1 MCAKPDGMRRVQR
14 SAAATQASLGPVR
27 VADPRTTRRPTQQR
41 RLLRRT
47 SRRRFDVLGTKQLL
61 RLQIPHR
68 RNSQT
73 RRNFLGFLRR
83 PGVFPLLIPHHHLLL
98 HLLPFSLPLLSHMQP
113 HLLPSHVFLTSP
125 LLHLVFFLLP
135 IVLLDLIRHLFLSLL
150 LLLNLFLL
158 LLNIFLL
165 LLLLLFCLC
174 LCSLQLLLR
183 SLQRLLR
190 FRVSRHPHFRLF
202 PKFCVLASLPS
213 SMSPSRRKTIGRTF
227 LRKSPKGWS
236 KTRSRR
242 FPGNSS
248 SSSRRRSSRLR
259 RGEENVIKGTFPPR

>member
-1 MCAKPDGMRRVQR
+1 MATTGGRGGTESSAMCAKPDGMRRVQR

-27 VADPRTTRRPTQQR
+27 VADPRTTRRPTHQR
-41 RLLRRT
+41 RLLRST
-47 SRRRFDVLGTKQLL
+47 SRRRFNVLGTKQLL

-83 PGVFPLLIPHHHLLL
+83 PDVFPLLIPHHHHLLL

-125 LLHLVFFLLP
+125 LLHLAFFLLP

-158 LLNIFLL
+158 LLNIFLPL
-165 LLLLLFCLC
+165 LLLLLLLVCLC

-190 FRVSRHPHFRLF
+190 FLVSRHPHFRLF

-227 LRKSPKGWS
+227 LRKSPKG
-236 KTRSRR
+236 
-242 FPGNSS
+242 
-248 SSSRRRSSRLR
+248 
-259 RGEENVIKGTFPPR
+259 